1 MLIVIL
7 SLQYCADETTGEWSK
22 ENITS
27 ALTTEN
33 SVCGPYPIVPCLK
46 DSGMC
51 LAFLLIQCISC
62 DISVSKSLSL
72 TVNNSIFSSYIA
84 FPQFQS
90 NNCISIKSKI

>member
-7 SLQYCADETTGEWSK
+7 SRQYCADETMGEFSK
-22 ENITS
+22 ENITD
-27 ALTTEN
+27 ALRTKN

-51 LAFLLIQCISC
+51 LAFLQIQYISC

-72 TVNNSIFSSYIA
+72 TVIIIVYFKL
-84 FPQFQS
+84 
-90 NNCISIKSKI
+90 CI